1 MASIKKFISKS
12 PNFVKKLYYNLVPF
26 YKRYGS
32 EFKDT
37 YDFLLHSLDFT
48 PEQLKEY
55 QFSKLREVIS
65 NAYENVPYYHKLM
78 VDYGV
83 SKYIQDPS
91 DISKLPILTKQL
103 VKDNWKDLINKKYMA
118 IDVIVK
124 CKYFGVKKSYTK
136 KFKSSKEYLNFKN
149 WITSARGYTNFSFLI
164 KQKVNKELESISKQ
178 KRDNSH
184 RSKLEFKLINNSL
197 DIKFNKFVYSL
208 IYKNKIVYIGK
219 TNNIQNRIKTHQ
231 LEGLKKF
238 DRFSIVERFSE
249 ETDDV
254 EVLKYEEKIIKLL
267 KPIYNISHNK

>member
-1 MASIKKFISKS
+1 
-12 PNFVKKLYYNLVPF
+12 
-26 YKRYGS
+26 
-32 EFKDT
+32 
-37 YDFLLHSLDFT
+37 
-48 PEQLKEY
+48 
-55 QFSKLREVIS
+55 
-65 NAYENVPYYHKLM
+65 
-78 VDYGV
+78 
-83 SKYIQDPS
+83 
-91 DISKLPILTKQL
+91 
-103 VKDNWKDLINKKYMA
+103 MA

-208 IYKNKIVYIGK
+208 IYKNKILYIGK

>member
-1 MASIKKFISKS
+1 
-12 PNFVKKLYYNLVPF
+12 
-26 YKRYGS
+26 
-32 EFKDT
+32 
-37 YDFLLHSLDFT
+37 
-48 PEQLKEY
+48 
-55 QFSKLREVIS
+55 
-65 NAYENVPYYHKLM
+65 M
-78 VDYGV
+78 V
-83 SKYIQDPS
+83 
-91 DISKLPILTKQL
+91 
-103 VKDNWKDLINKKYMA
+103 

-219 TNNIQNRIKTHQ
+219 TNNIQNRI
-231 LEGLKKF
+231 
-238 DRFSIVERFSE
+238 
-249 ETDDV
+249 
-254 EVLKYEEKIIKLL
+254 Y
-267 KPIYNISHNK
+267 